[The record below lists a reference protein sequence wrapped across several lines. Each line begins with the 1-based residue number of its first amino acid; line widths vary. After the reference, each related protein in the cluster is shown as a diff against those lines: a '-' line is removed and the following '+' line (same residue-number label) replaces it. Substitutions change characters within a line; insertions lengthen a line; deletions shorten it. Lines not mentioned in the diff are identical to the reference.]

1 MALLTQEIEIVM
13 GYMQAQANRTK
24 KNNRSNNVATK
35 ERVSSPFETYNH
47 EEDVV
52 EQNVVAKAQ
61 PIQVEV
67 HIDIPSYDGS
77 INTKVWNSG

>member
-1 MALLTQEIEIVM
+1 MAI
-13 GYMQAQANRTK
+13 
-24 KNNRSNNVATK
+24 K
-35 ERVSSPFETYNH
+35 ERVSSPSETYNH

-61 PIQVEV
+61 PIQVEA
-67 HIDIPSYDGS
+67 HIDIPSYDSS